1 MKKIFILLII
11 ASTFISCEKVIPFE
25 GDVTVS
31 KLVINSIFE
40 SDSTFKVHVSSS
52 RSVVDTASF
61 LNIEDAEVKILDNN
75 GNIVDV
81 LNHLNNGFYMG
92 QTYPEENK
100 NYNLEVK
107 HPNYSNITSLDSLP
121 APININSIDTTTVMD
136 PINGDRI
143 QINLNFDDPSSF
155 QNYYLL
161 ETYAVSE
168 YILVEGIDTLEHEID
183 TAQQYMILTDVVF
196 QNGGSPWRD
205 QGLFNDLLFNGQNK
219 VLEFEIPFYDESG
232 YEDGYDW
239 SYKISGIRIYL
250 HNISKSYYYYRTS
263 LELYQNTSGNPFAQP
278 VQVYSN
284 IENGF
289 GIFAGSQITYFDL

>member
-11 ASTFISCEKVIPFE
+11 ASHIISCEKVIPFE

-81 LNHLNNGFYMG
+81 LNHINNGFYMG

-100 NYNLEVK
+100 TYNLEVK

-121 APININSIDTTTVMD
+121 APININRIDTTVMD